1 MKKNNSSP
9 TLSRRQFLTTAGG
22 LTIGITALGL
32 VPNSLIA
39 EDDAS
44 TSLVQKQIN
53 AWVHLRSDG
62 SMTIYS
68 PAAEMGQGSLTALPV
83 IFAEEMD
90 ADWSSIS
97 IEASPPDP
105 DTYGFQGWGSQKM
118 MITVGSITVKRYFD
132 ALRQAGA
139 QARYV
144 LLHSAAKAWKVSI
157 AELTTAPGIVLHKD
171 SGQKAHY
178 GEVLSFLDI
187 PDTIPTIPRE
197 QLKRPE
203 NFRLIGTVM
212 PRYDIP
218 GKVDGSAKFAIDEQ
232 VPGMVYGL
240 IERGNLH
247 GAKPTLQNESAIR
260 AIVGLV
266 DIVAL
271 SYGIGVVATSLEK
284 ALSIKKQLN
293 ILWDESIPAAAHSS
307 QDAFADYQTI
317 ADQDQPGK
325 LLTNRG
331 DFPKAWKDASKT
343 YSASY
348 QNDYVYH
355 AQMEPLNAIA
365 AVAPDGRSAE
375 IWAGTQGIGSVA
387 PEVANALG
395 IEATAVT
402 FHPYLLGGGL
412 GRRSKTDYIIEA
424 ALLSQAVKQPVKL
437 LWTRED
443 DLRYGMYRPMSLQQ
457 MRACT
462 SRTGSLTGFSHIVVG
477 DGSRLLASGAKNE
490 FYSIPHQHLE
500 LRAVEQGV
508 RIKHWRSVGHGP
520 NKFAIESFLDEIA
533 ADQQTDPYEFRR
545 NLMKDYPRA
554 LKVLE
559 TVAQMANWGET
570 LSAGHARGIAFGERS
585 GSLCAGVCEISLD
598 RKKGA
603 IKIHHFWAAVDAG
616 IIVQPDNAI
625 AQMEGGIIMGIS
637 SVLQEQVTL
646 EKGRVQQSNFH
657 DYSLFRMK
665 DIPDSIEIQLIDSQ
679 EAPQG
684 IGEASTPIVG
694 GAIGNAFAALTG
706 KRLRHLPFSPDRV
719 LEVLED

>member
-22 LTIGITALGL
+22 LSIGITALAL
-32 VPNSLIA
+32 VPKSLIN
-39 EDDAS
+39 EEES
-44 TSLVQKQIN
+44 ERSLVQQQIN

-90 ADWSSIS
+90 ADWSTVS

-105 DTYGFQGWGSQKM
+105 ETYGFQGWGGRKM
-118 MITVGSITVKRYFD
+118 MLTVGSITVMRYFD

-144 LLHSAAKAWKVSI
+144 LMHSASKAWKVPLS
-157 AELTTAPGIVLHKD
+157 ELSTTPGRVLHIS
-171 SGQKAHY
+171 SGNEAHY
-178 GEVLSFLDI
+178 GEILSFLDI
-187 PDTIPTIPRE
+187 PDSIPTLPHE

-203 NFRLIGTVM
+203 DFRLIGTLL
-212 PRYDIP
+212 PRHDIP

-247 GAKPTLQNESAIR
+247 GARPTLQNEPAIR
-260 AIVGLV
+260 ALAGLV
-266 DIVAL
+266 DLVPL
-271 SYGIGVVATSLEK
+271 SYGIGVVATSQEK
-284 ALSIKKQLN
+284 ALSIKKQLK
-293 ILWDESIPAAAHSS
+293 IDWDDSVPAATHSS
-307 QDAFADYQTI
+307 QDAFASYQVI
-317 ADQDQPGK
+317 ANQDQPGK
-325 LLTNRG
+325 IITDRG
-331 DFPKAWKDASKT
+331 DFTQAWKGAATSYEAT
-343 YSASY
+343 Y

-365 AVAPDGRSAE
+365 SVAPDGRSAE
-375 IWAGTQGIGSVA
+375 IWAGTQGAGSVA
-387 PEVANALG
+387 PEVAKALR
-395 IEATAVT
+395 IEPDAVT

-412 GRRSKTDYIIEA
+412 GRRSKTDYIVEA

-462 SRTGSLTGFSHIVVG
+462 SRSGSLTGFSHIVVG
-477 DGSRLLASGAKNE
+477 DGSNLLASGAKNE
-490 FYSIPHQHLE
+490 FYSIPNQHLE
-500 LRAVEQGV
+500 LRTVEQGV

-533 ADQQTDPYEFRR
+533 TDRGVDPYEFRR

-559 TVAQMANWGET
+559 TVAQMANWGK
-570 LSAGHARGIAFGERS
+570 SRPAGRAHGIAFGERS

-598 RKKGA
+598 REKGL
-603 IKIHHFWAAVDAG
+603 IRIHHFWAAVDAG

-625 AQMEGGIIMGIS
+625 AQIEGGIIMGIS
-637 SVLQEQVTL
+637 SVLQERITL

-657 DYSLFRMK
+657 DYSLLRMK
-665 DIPDSIEIQLIDSQ
+665 DIPESIEIKLIDSQ

-719 LEVLED
+719 KEVLES